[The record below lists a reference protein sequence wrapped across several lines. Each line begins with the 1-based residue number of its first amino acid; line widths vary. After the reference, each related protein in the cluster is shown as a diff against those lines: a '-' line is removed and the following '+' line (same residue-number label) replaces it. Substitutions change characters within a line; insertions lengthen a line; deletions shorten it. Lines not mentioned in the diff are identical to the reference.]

1 MTIPDNDQSLA
12 PEPAVTPSGLNRRRF
27 LAYSGMAAGAG
38 IALVACG
45 GDDTADNSAN
55 GDTTA
60 APASTTTTAD
70 PEGGATGDLAIA
82 MGAAGLEVLAVNTY
96 TAALDAA
103 TAGDLGEVPPA
114 VAEFATTAKNQ
125 HQAALDAWNGVLT
138 GAGEQAVTMPPADLE
153 QTVNDAFGEV
163 TDITGLAEL
172 ANMLEMTASQTYL
185 DAQAVLEGADARM
198 LAGSIQVI
206 DQQHS
211 AVLNYVLGEYP
222 VPEVFQSTDMSILQG

>member
-1 MTIPDNDQSLA
+1 MTNTTTNN
-12 PEPAVTPSGLNRRRF
+12 PEVGADTPRPAMGRRRF
-27 LAYSGMAAGAG
+27 LAVSGMAAGAG

-45 GDDTADNSAN
+45 GDDSSSTA
-55 GDTTA
+55 DTTA
-60 APASTTTTAD
+60 AGGTSAAPSTTAAQ
-70 PEGGATGDLAIA
+70 GGASGDLAIA

-114 VAEFATTAKNQ
+114 VAEFATTAKMQ

-138 GAGEQAVTMPPADLE
+138 GAGEQAVTTPPADLE

-163 TDITGLAEL
+163 TDITGVAEL
-172 ANMLEMTASQTYL
+172 ANMLEMTAAQTYL
-185 DAQAVLEGADARM
+185 DAQSVLEGADARM

-211 AVLNYVLGEYP
+211 AILNYVLGEYP